1 MGWRSTSDPRPRHIV
16 RDAHALSEGEHS
28 DLAYRMLNTVGT
40 AQAKADAERA
50 WAETVAARVA
60 DLRVGKAPTR
70 PLVDAVEDIR
80 ARRLARRA

>member
-1 MGWRSTSDPRPRHIV
+1 MGRRSTSDPNRRHIF
-16 RDAHALSEGEHS
+16 RDALALSEGERS
-28 DLAYRMLNTVGT
+28 DLAYRLLDTVGT
-40 AQAKADAERA
+40 AQAEADAGRA

-70 PLVDAVEDIR
+70 LLIDAVEVIR